1 MPVSPFDRN
10 NYTPSA
16 PSAPSTATAS
26 SDTGVSKSKKRR
38 APPPPGVAAP
48 RDSSP
53 GQSARPLLVVMSVPF
68 HWSSCRSRPTGLHVG
83 PVPLVFMSVPF
94 HWSSCQSR
102 STGLHVGPFPLVFV
116 PVLTV
121 WSACQTHFVSMPILF
136 MPVLLRSSCQSSL
149 CLHANSLYLHAGPLL
164 VSMPVICWSS
174 YQSFTSGLHASPS
187 LLVSMPV
194 ILYCS

>member
-68 HWSSCRSRPTGLHVG
+68 HWSSCRSR
-83 PVPLVFMSVPF
+83 
-94 HWSSCQSR
+94 
-102 STGLHVGPFPLVFV
+102 STGLRASPYRLVCVPDPISLDANPLYASSPQV
-116 PVLTV
+116 
-121 WSACQTHFVSMPILF
+121 F
-136 MPVLLRSSCQSSL
+136 MPVL
-149 CLHANSLYLHAGPLL
+149 PL
-164 VSMPVICWSS
+164 SYMPTPFSFMPVLFWSPCQLS
-174 YQSFTSGLHASPS
+174 AGLHTNPS

-194 ILYCS
+194 LLFWSPCQLFSIVLNASPSLLLLIPVLCCS

>member
-68 HWSSCRSRPTGLHVG
+68 HWSSCRSLSTGLHVG

-94 HWSSCQSR
+94 HWSSCRSR
-102 STGLHVGPFPLVFV
+102 STGLRASPYRLVCVPDPFCLDANPLYASSPQV
-116 PVLTV
+116 
-121 WSACQTHFVSMPILF
+121 F
-136 MPVLLRSSCQSSL
+136 MPVLL
-149 CLHANSLYLHAGPLL
+149 
-164 VSMPVICWSS
+164 
-174 YQSFTSGLHASPS
+174 SGLHASANS
-187 LLVSMPV
+187 L
-194 ILYCS
+194 

>member
-68 HWSSCRSRPTGLHVG
+68 HWSSCRSR
-83 PVPLVFMSVPF
+83 
-94 HWSSCQSR
+94 

-164 VSMPVICWSS
+164 VSMPVI
-174 YQSFTSGLHASPS
+174 
-187 LLVSMPV
+187 
-194 ILYCS
+194 LYCS

>member
-38 APPPPGVAAP
+38 APPPPGAAAP

-53 GQSARPLLVVMSVPF
+53 GQSAVLFSL
-68 HWSSCRSRPTGLHVG
+68 SCRSL
-83 PVPLVFMSVPF
+83 
-94 HWSSCQSR
+94 
-102 STGLHVGPFPLVFV
+102 STGLHVGPFPLVSHASPYRLV
-116 PVLTV
+116 CVLDPFCLDATNPLYASSLQV
-121 WSACQTHFVSMPILF
+121 F
-136 MPVLLRSSCQSSL
+136 MPVLL
-149 CLHANSLYLHAGPLL
+149 CLHANSFYLLVGPLL
-164 VSMPVICWSS
+164 VSMPVLCWSS
-174 YQSFTSGLHASPS
+174 YRSFTSGHHASPS

-194 ILYCS
+194 ILYWS

>member
-68 HWSSCRSRPTGLHVG
+68 HWSSCRSL
-83 PVPLVFMSVPF
+83 
-94 HWSSCQSR
+94 
-102 STGLHVGPFPLVFV
+102 STGLRASPYRLVCVPDPFCLDANPLYASSPQV
-116 PVLTV
+116 
-121 WSACQTHFVSMPILF
+121 F
-136 MPVLLRSSCQSSL
+136 MPVLPLSSCQLPLPSCRSS
-149 CLHANSLYLHAGPLL
+149 
-164 VSMPVICWSS
+164 
-174 YQSFTSGLHASPS
+174 SGLHASYLLVFIPVLHFWSPCQSFSSGLHASYS
-187 LLVSMPV
+187 LLLLVPV
-194 ILYCS
+194 LLF